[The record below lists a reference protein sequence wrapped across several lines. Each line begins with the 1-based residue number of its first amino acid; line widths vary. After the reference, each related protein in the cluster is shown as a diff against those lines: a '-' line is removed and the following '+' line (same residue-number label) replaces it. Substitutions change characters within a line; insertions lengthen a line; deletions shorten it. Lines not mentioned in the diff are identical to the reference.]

1 MERLLVPALPRNSA
15 VAVACASISI
25 VLLSAVL
32 GCKHSYGPDVVATVN
47 GEPIQRS
54 EVEKLYRENLGNN
67 KEATHQGAGRG
78 HAAGHFEAID

>member
-15 VAVACASISI
+15 VTVACASISM

-54 EVEKLYRENLGNN
+54 EVEKLYGENLGNN
-67 KEATHQGAGRG
+67 KEQPSKEQADATRLGLSLIH
-78 HAAGHFEAID
+78 I